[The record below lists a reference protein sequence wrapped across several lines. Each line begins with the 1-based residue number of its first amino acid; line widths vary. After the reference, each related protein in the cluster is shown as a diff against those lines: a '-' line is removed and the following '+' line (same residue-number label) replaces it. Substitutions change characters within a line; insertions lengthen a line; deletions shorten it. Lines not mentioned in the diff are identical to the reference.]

1 MSEVTN
7 PTAQEFLYQ
16 LIEANADARTMP
28 WLAKQEE
35 KLQANFTNRTFY
47 LALGMAPRF
56 SGKQPLALS
65 EAQREVANQ
74 VRANFRPNGWSLSQL
89 LRTYLLLLLPD
100 DDASTYVATLTQLL
114 ETAEVDEQVA
124 VYAALPLL
132 PHPQSLV
139 PLAVNGLRTNITRVF
154 DAIALEN
161 PFPADYLDEAAW
173 NQMILKAVF
182 MGRPLY
188 RIHGGRIHGGR
199 IYGADVRTNPTLAR
213 MLVDFAHERWAA
225 HRPVTPE
232 LWRFVAPYADAS
244 HRTDLDRVIASESP
258 LESAAGK
265 LACRQSTS
273 PDLQAL
279 ANNNQPFTWQQI
291 GEAYV
296 KKEMSDLK

>member
-1 MSEVTN
+1 MPEVTN
-7 PTAQEFLYQ
+7 QSARNFLYH
-16 LIEANADARTMP
+16 LIEAHADERTMS
-28 WLAKQEE
+28 WLVKQQE
-35 KLQANFTNRTFY
+35 KLQGNYADRAFY
-47 LALGMAPRF
+47 LAFGMAPRF
-56 SGKQPLALS
+56 AEKRELRLS
-65 EAQREVANQ
+65 EAQRETANQ
-74 VRANFRPNGWSLSQL
+74 LKTGFQPDGWLLSQL
-89 LRTYLLLLLPD
+89 VRTYLLLLLPAT
-100 DDASTYVATLTQLL
+100 DATTYAVTLTKLL

-124 VYAALPLL
+124 VYAALPVLA
-132 PHPQSLV
+132 HPEALV

-154 DAIALEN
+154 DAIVLEN

-188 RIHGGRIHGGR
+188 RIHK
-199 IYGADVRTNPTLAR
+199 ADARTNPALAR

-225 HRPVTPE
+225 GRPVTPE

-244 HRTDLDRVIASESP
+244 HRTDLDRVIASENP
-258 LESAAGK
+258 WESAAGK